1 MRKHLLRTSARKLL
15 RHAIP
20 KSLRFE
26 PYMSNW
32 VMRETNCKVRS
43 GPFQGMKY
51 ASKSAGSV
59 LIPKLLGIYER
70 ELHPVLEY
78 AISHHFQVIVDIGA
92 AEGYYCVGLARRIP
106 QTRVFAYEMDEAGRR
121 LMKEMAS
128 LNHVSGQLEIRGLCT
143 MEEMNSVLDAS
154 LPTLLICDA
163 EGAEAF
169 LLDPLRVPALVSMH
183 ILVELH
189 DCVVGG
195 VSDVMHSRFQAT
207 HEIERIWQE
216 DRSSSDFPYRSF
228 YTRCFPSYMEIAV
241 SEGRP
246 CRMSWYWMRPKHEPA
261 ARAAL

>member
-1 MRKHLLRTSARKLL
+1 M
-15 RHAIP
+15 
-20 KSLRFE
+20 
-26 PYMSNW
+26 
-32 VMRETNCKVRS
+32 VRS

-51 ASKSAGSV
+51 TSKSAGSV

-78 AISHHFQVIVDIGA
+78 AISRPFQVIVDIGA
-92 AEGYYCVGLARRIP
+92 GEGYYCVGLARRIP
-106 QTRVFAYEMDEAGRR
+106 QTRVIAYEMDEAGRR

-128 LNHVSGQLEIRGLCT
+128 LNHVSDQLEIRGLCT

-154 LPTLLICDA
+154 VPTLVICDA
-163 EGAEAF
+163 EGAEAY

-189 DCVVGG
+189 DCVLGG

-246 CRMSWYWMRPKHEPA
+246 CRMSWYWMRPKHEPG
-261 ARAAL
+261 ARAAS